1 MDKKNRDKERF
12 QNFRI
17 LESIYFFQIVLGK
30 FSKKLKEANQK
41 DKDNSACING
51 LNVGIEQAKKE
62 ADNLNKKLE
71 EMSLQIV
78 EKDEALTKLREEH
91 QSR

>member
-1 MDKKNRDKERF
+1 M
-12 QNFRI
+12 
-17 LESIYFFQIVLGK
+17 LGK

-71 EMSLQIV
+71 EMALQIV

>member
-1 MDKKNRDKERF
+1 M
-12 QNFRI
+12 
-17 LESIYFFQIVLGK
+17 LGK

-71 EMSLQIV
+71 EMASQIV

-91 QSR
+91 QSRFTIEINFIVKK